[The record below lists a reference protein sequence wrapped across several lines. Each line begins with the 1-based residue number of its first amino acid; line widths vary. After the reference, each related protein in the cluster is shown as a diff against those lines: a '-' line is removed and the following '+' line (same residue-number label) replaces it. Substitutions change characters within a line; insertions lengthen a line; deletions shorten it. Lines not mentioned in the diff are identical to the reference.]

1 MNHLVWV
8 LGIEFGCSA
17 KALWALSY
25 YLRASKIAQWVK
37 ALSLISRVHIV
48 ERENK
53 SPRVLT
59 FINAM
64 ACTCVHSHKK

>member
-37 ALSLISRVHIV
+37 ALSIMYLCQSLG
-48 ERENK
+48 ERT
-53 SPRVLT
+53 LL
-59 FINAM
+59 
-64 ACTCVHSHKK
+64 